1 MGIRL
6 KNNKNYNLL
15 MCFYDRF
22 KIIELSN
29 ALNLKKNG
37 WQ

>member
-6 KNNKNYNLL
+6 KNNKIYNLL
-15 MCFYDRF
+15 MRFYDKF

-29 ALNLKKNG
+29 ALNQQRND